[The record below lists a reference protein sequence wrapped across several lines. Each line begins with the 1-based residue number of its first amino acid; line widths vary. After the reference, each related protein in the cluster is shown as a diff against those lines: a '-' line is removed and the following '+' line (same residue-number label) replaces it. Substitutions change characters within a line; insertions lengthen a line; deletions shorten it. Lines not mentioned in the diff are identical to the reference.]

1 MNYDERISALTSF
14 KSTVSSAGDTVDG
27 VSGVSSEVSGWEG
40 DAKTRFDE
48 YIEVVKGDAASLSG
62 KKAQFLT
69 DIQGQID
76 AIKSQMASE
85 VAQYTY
91 ITQATYDSKSS
102 TKNKSLKKSA
112 IRNLNVDSSVKKRL
126 LNMI

>member
-40 DAKTRFDE
+40 DAKTRFDD

-62 KKAQFLT
+62 KKAKFLK